1 MAGCSGFH
9 DLLMGFC
16 SGGIGYAGS
25 TACAS
30 GKCTYYN
37 DYYSQVSTSCRGASC
52 MGCDADCWGCS
63 VSRAEE
69 VVVDGSG

>member
-1 MAGCSGFH
+1 MAVKSTFWCDS
-9 DLLMGFC
+9 LTMMTFC

-37 DYYSQVSTSCRGASC
+37 DYYSQVS
-52 MGCDADCWGCS
+52 
-63 VSRAEE
+63 VS
-69 VVVDGSG
+69 